1 MPSVAFTRR
10 ALRDLRGV
18 SAGDRLRIE
27 AGIDALAEEAANL
40 DVKAI
45 AGHAGWFRLRV
56 GDWRVLY
63 RRVSASGMLVAR
75 IVNRRDLDRAVAQL

>member
-1 MPSVAFTRR
+1 
-10 ALRDLRGV
+10 
-18 SAGDRLRIE
+18 
-27 AGIDALAEEAANL
+27 
-40 DVKAI
+40 VKAI